1 MAVRPRAERKTTGQ
15 LGLQR
20 VAVTLQLAVSILFIV
35 AAWVVMLQMRFVN
48 HKDLGF
54 DRNGIVYLSGIQLFI
69 NEDVRVALLKELASI
84 PQVGNVTDTYFYAE
98 AQRDSFRHKN
108 GYRMAGGRRNPKK
121 SAFCVVPT
129 DSRFAE
135 TFKVNMLQGE
145 WLGEGGERNVVLNE
159 EAVRAMGLEEPVGT
173 VIRMTLNEP
182 EEYRVVG
189 VVKDFHLFSLRSRI
203 LPTIFFPSVYPTN
216 SLYVR
221 AVPGQEQEAI
231 RRINAVLPA
240 IDASFVDVHPVRLS
254 EMYDRLN
261 YSEQAGLK
269 MFSVLAV
276 VCLLISLFG
285 IYAVASASTQRRRK
299 EVAVRKVV
307 GGQSGRYHPHVLP

>member
-84 PQVGNVTDTYFYAE
+84 PQVGNVTDTYFT
-98 AQRDSFRHKN
+98 
-108 GYRMAGGRRNPKK
+108 PKHSATPSDIKTDIEWPGKTQSEK

-240 IDASFVDVHPVRLS
+240 IDASL
-254 EMYDRLN
+254 
-261 YSEQAGLK
+261 
-269 MFSVLAV
+269 
-276 VCLLISLFG
+276 
-285 IYAVASASTQRRRK
+285 
-299 EVAVRKVV
+299 
-307 GGQSGRYHPHVLP
+307 